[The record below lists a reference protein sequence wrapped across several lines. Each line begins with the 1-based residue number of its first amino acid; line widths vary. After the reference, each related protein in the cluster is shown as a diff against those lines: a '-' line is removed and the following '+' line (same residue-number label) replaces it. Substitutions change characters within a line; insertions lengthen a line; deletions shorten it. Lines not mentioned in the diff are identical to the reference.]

1 VLRIAHALRRKKL
14 PDGRAGAMRD
24 RPCSR
29 TSLAEC
35 AQVPPMRERAALPS
49 SLHARILGAVCVLA
63 LLMYLVTLTMLGMPL
78 RTGVQ
83 RHLDAAAERELS
95 AIVEAIR
102 EQARVRDYAAIE
114 RSITA
119 RARHLPVL
127 SIGFASS
134 PVVLKA
140 QAPAR
145 PWNHPAWFA
154 RLLEVRTPQVQS
166 ELRLDGVSHG
176 TVSVVLDAGEAVQG
190 LWMLAARFTVV
201 GFGCLA
207 GALLLLRGMLQVN
220 LRGLY
225 ALRTT
230 ARAIERGD
238 FSARVGLGYGSPPEI
253 RETKQAF
260 DRMVDQ
266 VCRLMTALERKHD
279 ELLVE
284 KERLR
289 VTIESIGDAVVVT
302 DADGCIEFI
311 NPRAEA
317 LTGFSSRD
325 AQGRRVSDVLP
336 LLNDQT
342 GTPVT
347 NPLELALR
355 RNAVVGMDS
364 HTVMRR
370 QDGATIAIS
379 DTAAPIHSVDGT
391 VQGGVL
397 VFQDE
402 SERRSLMQR
411 LAWQAERDHL
421 TGLRNRRAME
431 DKLSA
436 ALREV
441 QHEAGRFI
449 FCYIDLDRFKLVNDT
464 CGHRAGDAL
473 LQRLAAIM
481 SRRVED
487 RHHFLARL
495 GGDEFGL
502 LFVDTTLPEAL
513 DHIQGLRDEIGRF
526 RFEWDDKV
534 FRLGVSLGVTELHR
548 GMTDI
553 GEILAQ
559 ADTACYHAKSVG
571 GNAIQVYEKTHPALQ
586 KINDEM
592 QWVGA
597 ITKAFEA
604 HRFALYRQQKVAL
617 APGIRGQHFEILL
630 RLRGEDGAIIT
641 PGEFLPAA
649 ERYGLA
655 PSFDRWVVRNL
666 FAYLD
671 THPDDDA
678 CYALNLSGRSLS
690 DPGTAEFIL
699 DEIGQYRFDPAR
711 ISFEVTETAAIDSLD
726 ACERLILSLKSRGI
740 QFALDDFGKG
750 QSSFG
755 YLKRLPV
762 NCLKIDGDFVRGMSH
777 DREKLAIVK
786 AMHTLGKELGK
797 LTIAEQVETE
807 SDLDCLKDMGV
818 DFVQGF
824 LLGEPAPLPLNQRS
838 ESRSAA

>member
-1 VLRIAHALRRKKL
+1 MSDLQAVRSTRY
-14 PDGRAGAMRD
+14 
-24 RPCSR
+24 
-29 TSLAEC
+29 
-35 AQVPPMRERAALPS
+35 
-49 SLHARILGAVCVLA
+49 SLHVRILGAVFVLVLVMYGVALAVLGLPLTTRAQQNLDAGAQRELGAIMTAIQDQA
-63 LLMYLVTLTMLGMPL
+63 LLRDYP
-78 RTGVQ
+78 
-83 RHLDAAAERELS
+83 
-95 AIVEAIR
+95 AIEQAI
-102 EQARVRDYAAIE
+102 QARVDRFRI
-114 RSITA
+114 
-119 RARHLPVL
+119 
-127 SIGFASS
+127 
-134 PVVLKA
+134 LKVRFTSRQVA
-140 QAPAR
+140 YESDTPPDPQR
-145 PWNHPAWFA
+145 YPAWFA
-154 RLLEVRTPQVQS
+154 ALVDIHAPQVQS
-166 ELRLDGVSHG
+166 ELVVGGTSYG
-176 TVSVVLDAGEAVQG
+176 TVAVALDAAPAIQG
-190 LWMLAARFTVV
+190 LWVLAVRFTL
-201 GFGCLA
+201 LA
-207 GALLLLRGMLQVN
+207 IGSLLGVTLLLRWLLQVN

-225 ALRTT
+225 ALRTA

-238 FSARVGLGYGSPPEI
+238 FSARASLAYGSPPEV
-253 RETKQAF
+253 RETKLAF
-260 DRMVDQ
+260 NHMADHVG
-266 VCRLMTALERKHD
+266 RLVAALEREHD

-302 DADGCIEFI
+302 DADGRIEFL
-311 NPRAEA
+311 NPKAEE
-317 LTGFSSRD
+317 LTGFSSAD
-325 AQGRRVSDVLP
+325 AQGQRVSEVLP
-336 LLNDQT
+336 LVDEQS
-342 GTPVT
+342 GSPVA

-355 RNAVVGMDS
+355 RNTVIELGTHAVI
-364 HTVMRR
+364 RR

-379 DTAAPIHSVDGT
+379 DTAAPIRSGDGK

-421 TGLRNRRAME
+421 TGLWNRRTME
-431 DKLSA
+431 DKLA
-436 ALREV
+436 EALRSV
-441 QHEAGRFI
+441 QQEARHFI

-473 LQRLAAIM
+473 LQRLTAIM
-481 SRRVED
+481 ARRAEGKN
-487 RHHFLARL
+487 HYLARL

-502 LFVDTTLPEAL
+502 LFADETLPAAL
-513 DHIQGLRDEIGRF
+513 DHIQGLRDEISRF

-534 FRLGVSLGVTELHR
+534 FRLGVSFGVTELHS

-559 ADTACYHAKSVG
+559 ADTACYHAKSLG
-571 GNAIQVYEKTHPALQ
+571 SNAIQVYEKTHPALQ

-604 HRFALYRQQKVAL
+604 HRFVLYRQQKVAL
-617 APGIRGQHFEILL
+617 SPHNTTQHYEILL
-630 RLRGEDGAIIT
+630 RLRGEDGTIIS

-655 PSFDRWVVRNL
+655 PSFDRWVIRNF

-671 THPDDDA
+671 THPDDEA
-678 CYALNLSGRSLS
+678 CYAINLSGRSLS

-699 DEIGQYRFDPAR
+699 DEIGQYHFDPSR

-726 ACERLILSLKSRGI
+726 ACERLILALKSRGI

-762 NCLKIDGDFVRGMSH
+762 AYLKIDGDFVRGMNH

-786 AMHTLGKELGK
+786 AMHTLGHELGK
-797 LTIAEQVETE
+797 QTIAEQVETE
-807 SDLDCLKDMGV
+807 AELSSLKSMGV
-818 DFVQGF
+818 DFVQGY
-824 LLGEPAPLPLNQRS
+824 LLHRPAPLPVD
-838 ESRSAA
+838 